1 MVGTP
6 QRMSRSPDITLES
19 VTDGGNP
26 SANVYG
32 DVSPPPPSRGSSPPS
47 ETLTECSALPGQRKV
62 RIDICA
68 EPNRVTFNSSHLDL
82 SKDQFRYKLDFL
94 ACDYDTKSSNWED
107 WKGNRLRMRIQART
121 YTNVTFQIREK
132 TTGKIIATNSTVTPA
147 TEPEVRVRSLQ
158 CDSRRCT
165 ATVENNCVK
174 YNGYNMKVQF
184 ILKPS
189 SKKVKNPLVKY
200 GAVNSEG
207 RATIAL
213 KDLLPFTNYT
223 VTANPANDVGA
234 ATDPSLTKETSFIA
248 ISQCYWNPRTRAEID
263 AKTTLRFTWNGL
275 RSNNDNPGYYTLIFL
290 DGGDKSTVKNVTDT
304 EIKFAHLTP
313 GKKYTLEVKECFTT
327 VHCDILTTLEE
338 WTEPEKPRVLEKT
351 ELQTTTDTTI
361 TIQLP
366 VLQNPP
372 GMHWILLR
380 KYSGGGDEHHTRK
393 QDTEK
398 KALVEEKDPEE
409 LVVVGGDWHGGKGLE
424 SDTEY
429 IVFIVTETRA
439 GPYSEYFS
447 CKPRIMR
454 TANRPKEPAT

>member
-1 MVGTP
+1 MKGDDRRSNVEDTRGIRHCFQSTT
-6 QRMSRSPDITLES
+6 SRRDIHE
-19 VTDGGNP
+19 DN
-26 SANVYG
+26 G
-32 DVSPPPPSRGSSPPS
+32 DINQ
-47 ETLTECSALPGQRKV
+47 GQRKV

-147 TEPEVRVRSLQ
+147 TEPEEARVRSLQ

-234 ATDPSLTKETSFIA
+234 ATDP
-248 ISQCYWNPRTRAEID
+248 
-263 AKTTLRFTWNGL
+263 
-275 RSNNDNPGYYTLIFL
+275 
-290 DGGDKSTVKNVTDT
+290 
-304 EIKFAHLTP
+304 
-313 GKKYTLEVKECFTT
+313 
-327 VHCDILTTLEE
+327 
-338 WTEPEKPRVLEKT
+338 
-351 ELQTTTDTTI
+351 
-361 TIQLP
+361 LP
-366 VLQNPP
+366 HQRN
-372 GMHWILLR
+372 LLHR
-380 KYSGGGDEHHTRK
+380 NFPM
-393 QDTEK
+393 
-398 KALVEEKDPEE
+398 L
-409 LVVVGGDWHGGKGLE
+409 LE
-424 SDTEY
+424 SKD
-429 IVFIVTETRA
+429 
-439 GPYSEYFS
+439 
-447 CKPRIMR
+447 
-454 TANRPKEPAT
+454 

>member
-1 MVGTP
+1 MTGEAMWKTRVVFVTVFTCVFLTSHAS
-6 QRMSRSPDITLES
+6 QIKSTTSRRDIHE
-19 VTDGGNP
+19 DN
-26 SANVYG
+26 G
-32 DVSPPPPSRGSSPPS
+32 DINQ
-47 ETLTECSALPGQRKV
+47 GQRKV

-147 TEPEVRVRSLQ
+147 TEPEEARVRSLQ

-234 ATDPSLTKETSFIA
+234 ATDP
-248 ISQCYWNPRTRAEID
+248 
-263 AKTTLRFTWNGL
+263 
-275 RSNNDNPGYYTLIFL
+275 
-290 DGGDKSTVKNVTDT
+290 
-304 EIKFAHLTP
+304 
-313 GKKYTLEVKECFTT
+313 
-327 VHCDILTTLEE
+327 
-338 WTEPEKPRVLEKT
+338 
-351 ELQTTTDTTI
+351 
-361 TIQLP
+361 LP
-366 VLQNPP
+366 HQRN
-372 GMHWILLR
+372 LLHR
-380 KYSGGGDEHHTRK
+380 NFPM
-393 QDTEK
+393 
-398 KALVEEKDPEE
+398 L
-409 LVVVGGDWHGGKGLE
+409 LE
-424 SDTEY
+424 SKD
-429 IVFIVTETRA
+429 
-439 GPYSEYFS
+439 
-447 CKPRIMR
+447 
-454 TANRPKEPAT
+454 